1 MLLAKLENGS
11 PILASNERQEMGQID
26 QVRLKE
32 CMGKVA
38 GADVLGGANVSI
50 LLTNHRLL
58 VLVPV
63 QPHPQAFTLQFK
75 RVVKVKDSSTSGL
88 FFVQAT
94 HSVDLRVSVEEK
106 KGLRLSFGTDLVK
119 NAFLQEVQRVFSA
132 KAWTTAPSALPLPPN
147 IDSPVKFPPAAT
159 GAPVGIAGLQRQQQ
173 QQLKQSAEITRDA
186 SKDLEHLMAKAQ
198 EVVRIVDKYARLLQ
212 QTSEEAA
219 LASSSAEA
227 VDESRE
233 MEAILQSIGM
243 ISPVTKLSAGRKYH
257 QELARQLADLLQAE
271 GRLTRL
277 GGMVPL
283 PAVYC
288 LFNRARGTELVSPD
302 DLYKAAGL
310 LEGLHVGMRLRSF
323 PSGVLVIQASS
334 LDDEEIARR
343 LVALCSASS
352 DEGMLA
358 TEVAASLGVSL
369 SLCKEQLA
377 LAEQWGALC
386 RDESAAGVRYFPNLF
401 AIF

>member
-1 MLLAKLENGS
+1 MMLTRLENGT
-11 PILASNERQEMGQID
+11 LKKALNTEEEEMGQID
-26 QVRLKE
+26 HVRLKE
-32 CMGKVA
+32 CVGKAA
-38 GADVLGGANVSI
+38 GADVLGGANVSV

-63 QPHPQAFTLQFK
+63 QPSPQTFALQFS

-88 FFVQAT
+88 FFMQAT
-94 HSVDLRVSVEEK
+94 CSVDLRMSVEEK
-106 KGLRLSFGTDLVK
+106 KGLRLSFGTEIVK
-119 NAFLQEVQRVFSA
+119 NAFLQQVQRVFSA
-132 KAWTTAPSALPLPPN
+132 KAWATVPSALPLPLR
-147 IDSPVKFPPAAT
+147 IASPAKSPPAT
-159 GAPVGIAGLQRQQQ
+159 GVPVGIAGLQRQQQ

-219 LASSSAEA
+219 LASSAEA

-271 GRLTRL
+271 GRLSRL

-302 DLYKAAGL
+302 DLFKAAGL
-310 LEGLHVGMRLRSF
+310 LEDLHEGMRLRSF
-323 PSGVLVIQASS
+323 SSGVLVIQSSS

-343 LVALCSASS
+343 LVALCSATP

-369 SLCKEQLA
+369 SLCKEQLS

-386 RDESAAGVRYFPNLF
+386 RDESAAGVRYFPNIF
-401 AIF
+401 ATF

>member
-1 MLLAKLENGS
+1 
-11 PILASNERQEMGQID
+11 
-26 QVRLKE
+26 
-32 CMGKVA
+32 
-38 GADVLGGANVSI
+38 LGGANVSV

-63 QPHPQAFTLQFK
+63 QPSPQTFALQFS

-88 FFVQAT
+88 FFMQAT
-94 HSVDLRVSVEEK
+94 CSVDLRVSVEEK
-106 KGLRLSFGTDLVK
+106 KGLRLSFGTEIVK
-119 NAFLQEVQRVFSA
+119 NAFLQQVQRVFSA
-132 KAWTTAPSALPLPPN
+132 KAWATVPSALPLPLR
-147 IDSPVKFPPAAT
+147 IASPAKSPPAT
-159 GAPVGIAGLQRQQQ
+159 GVPVGIAGLQRQQQ

-219 LASSSAEA
+219 LATSAEA

-271 GRLTRL
+271 GRLSRL

-310 LEGLHVGMRLRSF
+310 LEDLHEGMRLRSF
-323 PSGVLVIQASS
+323 SSGVLVIQSSS

-343 LVALCSASS
+343 LVALCSATP

-369 SLCKEQLA
+369 SLCKEQLS

-386 RDESAAGVRYFPNLF
+386 RDESAAGVRYFPNIF
-401 AIF
+401 ATF